1 MTNIQD
7 SGSPAPISPR
17 DKKMYEQEFKHA
29 ATLFQQA
36 LDSYAKSDNPY
47 QKQEF
52 KEVMDKA
59 MRVLNETAQEL
70 TRKELLNQN
79 VKIANDYATYQQDS
93 STSAQA
99 KLQSDLEKA
108 KKSVS

>member
-1 MTNIQD
+1 MTDIQNTG
-7 SGSPAPISPR
+7 GSSPISPR
-17 DKKMYEQEFKHA
+17 DRKLYEQEFKHA

-36 LDSYAKSDNPY
+36 LDSYSKSDNPY

-70 TRKELLNQN
+70 MRKELLNQN
-79 VKIANDYATYQQDS
+79 QKIASDYATYQQDES
-93 STSAQA
+93 ATAQA
-99 KLQSDLEKA
+99 KLNSDLEKA
-108 KKSVS
+108 KKTIS